1 MGLPLG
7 VPIVNFWSVVIYD
20 VWTQTM
26 LGNGQAAPSLKS
38 FADLD
43 SIDDGSITI
52 THGPEQPADRASNW
66 ILTIPGKGWFRISR
80 LYRPTDGF
88 FDHSWKPSDIAPA

>member
-1 MGLPLG
+1 
-7 VPIVNFWSVVIYD
+7 
-20 VWTQTM
+20 M

-52 THGPEQPADRASNW
+52 TPGPEQPADRASNW
-66 ILTIPGKGWFRISR
+66 ILTILGKGWFRISR
-80 LYRPTDGF
+80 LCRPTDGVLTT
-88 FDHSWKPSDIAPA
+88 AGNPAMSRRPDYNGGLGL